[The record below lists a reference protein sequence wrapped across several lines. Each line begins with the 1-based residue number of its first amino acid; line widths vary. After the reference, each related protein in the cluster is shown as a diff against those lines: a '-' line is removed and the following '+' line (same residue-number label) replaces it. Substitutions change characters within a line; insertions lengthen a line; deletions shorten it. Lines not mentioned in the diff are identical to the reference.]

1 MSTKAVA
8 TAVITSTAAGVVVK
22 ANESQIA
29 RNLELYMESLSEKD
43 LHAYA
48 IAKNHLGN
56 SFNIKYSNGFRNF
69 KPPEDTIAAA
79 AVALETK
86 NP

>member
-1 MSTKAVA
+1 MNTPVVA
-8 TAVITSTAAGVVVK
+8 TTLSAEGTVIKT
-22 ANESQIA
+22 NELQIA

-43 LHAYA
+43 LRAYA

-69 KPPEDTIAAA
+69 KPPEDTIIASK
-79 AVALETK
+79 TK
-86 NP
+86 IPN